1 MPRPVPAHSPAAAEP
16 LDPRLRRIV
25 RLGRV
30 LSVATL
36 VIVLLLVASGLG
48 IWLSPTLVGQIIVPR
63 IGLVGHAVVL
73 DGASLCA
80 GLVISA
86 VPLGILAYGL
96 LQVRQIFRDFGRGE
110 IISPMLALRLERFGA
125 AVALQGLI
133 SPLVGAAL
141 SIALTLGNRPGG
153 RAIALSVSSHDVV
166 AVIVG
171 LLVIGIGAVMREAAR
186 IAEENAGFV

>member
-1 MPRPVPAHSPAAAEP
+1 MPRSIPASP
-16 LDPRLRRIV
+16 LLSSDPRLHRVV
-25 RLGRV
+25 RLGRA

-36 VIVLLLVASGLG
+36 VIVVLLVASGLG
-48 IWLSPTLVGQIIVPR
+48 IWLSPALVERVVVPR
-63 IGLVGHAVVL
+63 VGLAGHAVML
-73 DGASLCA
+73 DGASLSA

-86 VPLGILAYGL
+86 VPLAILAYGL

-110 IISPMLALRLERFGA
+110 IISPLLAQRLERFGA

-133 SPLVGAAL
+133 SPLVGAML
-141 SIALTLGNRPGG
+141 SIALTLGNPPGS
-153 RAIALSVSSHDVV
+153 RAIALSLSSHDLVG
-166 AVIVG
+166 VIVG

>member
-1 MPRPVPAHSPAAAEP
+1 MPIQP
-16 LDPRLRRIV
+16 LAPPFSTAMDPRLRRVV
-25 RLGRV
+25 RLGRA

-36 VIVLLLVASGLG
+36 VILLLLVGSGLG
-48 IWLSPTLVGQIIVPR
+48 LWLSPALVERIVVPQV
-63 IGLVGHAVVL
+63 GLAGHAVAL

-86 VPLGILAYGL
+86 IPLGILAYGL

-110 IISPMLALRLERFGA
+110 IISPLLARRLEAFGA
-125 AVALQGLI
+125 AVTLQGLI

-141 SIALTLGNRPGG
+141 SIALTLGNPPGA
-153 RAIALSVSSHDVV
+153 RAIALSISSHDVV

-186 IAEENAGFV
+186 IAEENASFI